1 MSSSSP
7 NRFDAL
13 RVPPPISGLLPA
25 GSAVRITALM
35 VIMYTIGI
43 VTNMTSTV
51 TAAEAKRG
59 LADLLRRAERGE
71 HIIVTR
77 NGEPVAAIV
86 PLRKRAGGFLTGKVT
101 ESDATWWHPDDD
113 LAESF
118 GL

>member
-1 MSSSSP
+1 M
-7 NRFDAL
+7 
-13 RVPPPISGLLPA
+13 IH
-25 GSAVRITALM
+25 
-35 VIMYTIGI
+35 
-43 VTNMTSTV
+43 MTSTV
-51 TAAEAKRG
+51 TAAAAKRG

-101 ESDATWWHPDDD
+101 ESDATWWHPDAE
-113 LAESF
+113 LAERF